1 MADVAASVLE
11 RLKSKAAKSGRS
23 YQLCLQLFARK
34 SSCAAWKSQNMRK
47 TLFSKADCSSI
58 MDGYSLNGTD
68 AEKEKYITIK
78 KLLKTISTALE
89 WAPIECAF
97 TDKKCLKLALQNCGI
112 DSC

>member
-1 MADVAASVLE
+1 MWLHPCLHGS
-11 RLKSKAAKSGRS
+11 KTKPQKAAEAISS
-23 YQLCLQLFARK
+23 AYSFSARK
-34 SSCAAWKSQNMRK
+34 SSCADWKSQNMRK

-68 AEKEKYITIK
+68 AEKEKYNTIK

-97 TDKKCLKLALQNCGI
+97 TDKKCLKLALQNCGT

>member
-1 MADVAASVLE
+1 MWLHPCSSG
-11 RLKSKAAKSGRS
+11 SKAKQQKAAGAISS
-23 YQLCLQLFARK
+23 ACSFFASK

>member
-1 MADVAASVLE
+1 MWLHPCSSG
-11 RLKSKAAKSGRS
+11 SKAKQQKAAGAISS
-23 YQLCLQLFARK
+23 AYSFSARK
-34 SSCAAWKSQNMRK
+34 SSCADWKSQNMRK

-68 AEKEKYITIK
+68 AEKEKYNTIK

>member
-1 MADVAASVLE
+1 MSISAGVVIAVALHQIDHAPHGEASTEGDNESLQNRDCLRNE
-11 RLKSKAAKSGRS
+11 CHKISKNISTG
-23 YQLCLQLFARK
+23 
-34 SSCAAWKSQNMRK
+34 
-47 TLFSKADCSSI
+47 I

-68 AEKEKYITIK
+68 AEKEKYNTIK

>member
-1 MADVAASVLE
+1 ME
-11 RLKSKAAKSGRS
+11 QMQKKK
-23 YQLCLQLFARK
+23 
-34 SSCAAWKSQNMRK
+34 
-47 TLFSKADCSSI
+47 
-58 MDGYSLNGTD
+58 
-68 AEKEKYITIK
+68 KYNTIK